1 MTKLHRLNSIR
12 FAILALA
19 AVSLCSC
26 QSGVS
31 SGTRTEVVS
40 AAPAPQAPLPSP
52 APLASA
58 KPQAGCPC
66 CSAETDYGTFAAE
79 YDKQHPVYPVQQAA
93 LRGRGGFSVDDFATS
108 QDPWPKN
115 HPDPVV
121 QQAGHHEPALPPAL
135 PPQAWTGAPHDGYT
149 HPTAH
154 PAQYPYGVPAGVGAW
169 APAGIQRPWP
179 PDEWI
184 FDGGDKRPHVEVA
197 PDWSIYGLQQED
209 TVAHFDTLDGRTLVE
224 PANRVPLYAPRF
236 AAVRKVYGIEAHH
249 HRTPPLVHDKP
260 EGAVVEREAQL
271 AVDADQ
277 YLHMRTNLGVKS
289 PIINRERSGPVTLA
303 VELTPETF
311 VNEFAAYEDL
321 QIIRAGIFDNSE
333 KARLAQMV
341 DAAAVWTEKQAA
353 QVVIDE
359 TQALTAVAEAGAQV
373 AVKYELAGK
382 PRLRIVKVADRTEA
396 RPGDIVEFTLR
407 FDNIGT
413 QVIGNV
419 TILDNLTT
427 RLEYVPDTAQC
438 SLRANFGVQENF
450 GESLALRWEILDPM
464 EPGEGGVIRFKCR
477 VR

>member
-1 MTKLHRLNSIR
+1 MRPALTNVRRAKPPALLRAQAHLV
-12 FAILALA
+12 AAALLATM
-19 AVSLCSC
+19 LCSC
-26 QSGVS
+26 QAGLS
-31 SGTRTEVVS
+31 SKTPEPL
-40 AAPAPQAPLPSP
+40 AAADAPAVGAPLPSP
-52 APLASA
+52 APHAHA
-58 KPQAGCPC
+58 KPQEGCPC
-66 CSAETDYGTFAAE
+66 CSAESDYGKFAAD
-79 YDKQHPVYPVQQAA
+79 YDQKHPAYP
-93 LRGRGGFSVDDFATS
+93 
-108 QDPWPKN
+108 
-115 HPDPVV
+115 V
-121 QQAGHHEPALPPAL
+121 QQAGHHGPAGHHAPAGPPAL

-149 HPTAH
+149 HPTTH
-154 PAQYPYGVPAGVGAW
+154 PAQFPLGVPAGVGAW

-197 PDWSIYGLQQED
+197 PDWSIYGLQEED

-224 PANRVPLYAPRF
+224 PANRVPIYAPRF

-249 HRTPPLVHDKP
+249 HRTPPLVHDLP
-260 EGAVVEREAQL
+260 EGLVVEREAQL

-289 PIINRERSGPVTLA
+289 PITNVEKLGPITLA
-303 VELTPETF
+303 VELIPEMFVETF
-311 VNEFAAYEDL
+311 APYEDL
-321 QIIRAGIFDNSE
+321 QVIKTGIYDNSE

-341 DAAAVWTEKQAA
+341 DAALVWTEKQAA

-359 TQALTAVAEAGAQV
+359 TQALTAVVDARPQETV
-373 AVKYELAGK
+373 LYELAGK
-382 PRLRIVKVADRTEA
+382 PRLRIVKVANRTEA
-396 RPGDIVEFTLR
+396 LPGEIVEFTLR

-438 SLRANFGVQENF
+438 SLRGNFGVQEND
-450 GESLALRWEILDPM
+450 GQSLALRWEILDPM
-464 EPGEGGVIRFKCR
+464 QPGEGGVIRFKCR